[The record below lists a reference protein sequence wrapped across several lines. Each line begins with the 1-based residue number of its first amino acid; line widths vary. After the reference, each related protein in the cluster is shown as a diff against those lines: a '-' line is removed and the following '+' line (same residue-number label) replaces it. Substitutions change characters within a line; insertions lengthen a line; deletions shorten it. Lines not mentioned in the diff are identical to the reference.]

1 VPRPPA
7 SVVRFYSRSAVQ
19 AVRTAAYGR
28 LGRDQTYRV
37 GKFDVTLPAGHRL
50 PWFQRLFPDY
60 DRYAAGL
67 LSDLCKNSTSPL
79 LIDVGANVGDTSLLA
94 LDAVHALSVVA
105 VEGDPRFVSYLRKN
119 TEQVADRVEIVDK
132 FVAVESLEGFSYHGG
147 QSTGGF
153 VATDTAQ
160 PVTSLVSVPELL
172 RLAEGHDLVI
182 WKSDTDGLDMT
193 ILDAEWSAVASTC
206 DVIWFELDPF
216 LDTENGVRLP
226 HLAAQI
232 EASDRVVI
240 VFDNVGRRM
249 LTVPAAGVADVL
261 AGLSRWLGEPS
272 IPGETSY
279 FDVWAISPRLAHR
292 SDQHPTGWSLGPS

>member
-1 VPRPPA
+1 MPRPPA

-19 AVRTAAYGR
+19 AARTAVSGR

-37 GKFDVTLPAGHRL
+37 GRFDMSLPAGHRL
-50 PWFQRLFPDY
+50 PWFQHLFPDY

-67 LSDLCKNSTSPL
+67 LSDLCRDSTSPL

-94 LDAVHALSVVA
+94 LDAVDSLSVLA
-105 VEGDPRFVSYLRKN
+105 VEGDPRFVRYLQRN
-119 TEQVADRVEIVDK
+119 TEQVADRVEIVDR
-132 FVAVESLEGFSYHGG
+132 FVAVESLQGLSYHGG

-160 PVTSLVSVPELL
+160 PVSSLISVPDLL
-172 RLAEGHDLVI
+172 QRAQGHDLVI
-182 WKSDTDGLDMT
+182 WKSDTDGLDIA

-216 LDTENGVRLP
+216 LDTEDGVRLP
-226 HLAAQI
+226 HLATQI

-249 LTVPAAGVADVL
+249 LTVPAAGVSDVL
-261 AGLSRWLGEPS
+261 VGLSRWLGEPT

-279 FDVWAISPRLAHR
+279 FDVWVISPRLARR
-292 SDQHPTGWSLGPS
+292 SDQHPTGWSLGAS